1 MYRCWNCGYRFDEP
15 EYMEVCWEDYYG
27 VGNEFF
33 RKTYGVIP
41 QCPSCGSDEI
51 EEICEE
57 DDDESEE

>member
-1 MYRCWNCGYRFDEP
+1 MYRCWNCGRRFDEP

-57 DDDESEE
+57 DDDGIDV